1 MLQQKID
8 GAKAAEDDHDG
19 ASTVSDTEFLAQNAS
34 TTVAA
39 LNNDLQSLDSETA
52 MLQQNLRRIQ
62 MGDSP
67 LPDDLVNDA
76 GGRQNGANDM
86 KLDQEIIL

>member
-1 MLQQKID
+1 
-8 GAKAAEDDHDG
+8 
-19 ASTVSDTEFLAQNAS
+19 
-34 TTVAA
+34 
-39 LNNDLQSLDSETA
+39 
-52 MLQQNLRRIQ
+52 